1 MYVRFGLR
9 SENHFRRQWL
19 QHFSGVSFAVVQKTS
34 MQRRFVWETTAQFA
48 FVASPPGNGFDCHR
62 TWEALI
68 LGCIVI
74 VQNSSVRTA
83 CMEQHP
89 DFVSTFKRESVSL
102 RRRPRHGL
110 TKVLPWQVAMNSMYE
125 DLAVAIVND
134 VREGQCAQAVL
145 FACVALCCFKMAF
158 KF

>member
-1 MYVRFGLR
+1 MDVRFGLR

-83 CMEQHP
+83 CMEHS

-102 RRRPRHGL
+102 RRRPRTHKGI
-110 TKVLPWQVAMNSMYE
+110 AMAGGNE
-125 DLAVAIVND
+125 
-134 VREGQCAQAVL
+134 
-145 FACVALCCFKMAF
+145 
-158 KF
+158 

>member
-1 MYVRFGLR
+1 MAPTLLWRQLCRRAENIHAAPLRVGDHCAVRLCR
-9 SENHFRRQWL
+9 EPARQWVRL
-19 QHFSGVSFAVVQKTS
+19 SSYLGGADPWVHRHRAEQLGV
-34 MQRRFVWETTAQFA
+34 
-48 FVASPPGNGFDCHR
+48 DC
-62 TWEALI
+62 
-68 LGCIVI
+68 V
-74 VQNSSVRTA
+74 
-83 CMEQHP
+83 QHP

-125 DLAVAIVND
+125 DLAVAIVNG
-134 VREGQCAQAVL
+134 VREGQCAQAVF